1 MAYWSWV
8 PGLEI
13 HIPEIDAQHRQIVDY
28 INILATAV
36 EEGNTAK
43 TSVVLE
49 KLIQYTVT
57 HFRFEEK
64 LMKEAGYELFRE
76 HCLLHESFKEQVLRY
91 QKRLDEGEDVAHDL
105 LTMLSRWLVAHIKNE
120 DKAFAPI
127 VIPHL
132 DKGWVKRKLAQ
143 FFPGR

>member
-1 MAYWSWV
+1 MTYWSWV

-13 HIPEIDAQHRQIVDY
+13 DIPEIDAQHRQIVDY
-28 INILATAV
+28 INILASAV

-57 HFRFEEK
+57 HFGFEEK
-64 LMKEAGYELFRE
+64 LMKGAGYEYLPE
-76 HCLLHESFKEQVLRY
+76 HRLLHEAFKVQVLRY
-91 QKRLDEGEDVAHDL
+91 QKRLVEGEDVARDL
-105 LTMLSRWLVAHIKNE
+105 LAMLSRWLVNHIKNE
-120 DKAFAPI
+120 DKTFAPI

-132 DKGWVKRKLAQ
+132 KKGWMQRALAH